1 MNMASDLGDQDH
13 CDRREPLMKWA
24 VRADESHRAVHV
36 GMLTPKENG
45 LACRCLCYACGD
57 RLRAINV
64 DKPESH
70 FHKHRTQQ
78 LHFKHESEA
87 DRKCLSAVSR
97 MIALQLFVEQDE
109 IYLPP
114 RRRPARRELP
124 TGYVVDEGAETPGGT
139 VQVSERQWID
149 DQSAVLVL
157 TDGRELVVTV
167 RTTQTLGSDG
177 PFRSVLSF
185 AGLDNPEVAGWPRE
199 KILEHLRLPN
209 SARWDRH
216 WNDEALDSE
225 AEEKLGKQED
235 LYLSDIPRE
244 WLNGLEGKMA
254 GETILHWVIKRALQS
269 SRRLKV
275 PGVRKRVTQPMPDG
289 TIAEDFAEC
298 PAHTLE
304 LQGVL
309 FERRLGNI
317 VPDVICWARKASS
330 SEPPYQLLVE
340 AAVTHYV
347 NDEKRERIVQSGLAC
362 IEIRADLFMQA
373 GSIPV
378 KEIERVVCSDAAV
391 KDWIVH
397 PHLGS
402 ELVKARNRLA
412 EQARIIQRRMD
423 DAAAK
428 ELKKKEDRDTLD
440 RWYREAPDVVL
451 AKGYLK
457 ALRATWQGYERP
469 TIGEIKVE
477 LDDLWRVATKRGL
490 AKGNRHGLESKD
502 GALDMIRKIE
512 ALNGG
517 RHTDRAVDIAVEA
530 SRMGWQDAPHAVL
543 ALFALKTYHHP
554 EALKASADFRAL
566 ENQIQTSLSRG
577 DSIFVRTT
585 DFDPLLRLLF
595 PAMEEQLNSP
605 FGTKEALEA
614 CLAEK
619 AAVETGVRAAAQ
631 RRRQRLEAVAT
642 GRSNR
647 VKQQFR
653 DALNAE
659 IDLWASKTKW
669 VRTILGAEQAGP
681 LYGLFGGR
689 VKLKGM
695 DTMTVIKAALDH
707 KGRGQSIK
715 AMLLTLPFETD
726 VDVRKSLKMLHL
738 ARICIVT
745 DESILTD

>member
-1 MNMASDLGDQDH
+1 MASDLGDQDH

-70 FHKHRTQQ
+70 FKKRGTQQ
-78 LHFKHESEA
+78 LHFKHESGA
-87 DRKCLSAVSR
+87 DRRCLSAVSR

-124 TGYVVDEGAETPGGT
+124 TGYIVDDEAETPGDT

-167 RTTQTLGSDG
+167 RTTHTLGSEG
-177 PFRSVLSF
+177 PSRSVLSF
-185 AGLDNPEVAGWPRE
+185 AGLDNPEVAGWTRE

-209 SARWDRH
+209 WARWDRH

-225 AEEKLGKQED
+225 AEEKLGNQED

-254 GETILHWVIKRALQS
+254 SETILHWVIKRAIQS

-289 TIAEDFAEC
+289 TIAEDIAEC

-317 VPDVICWARKASS
+317 VPDVICWARKAGS

-378 KEIERVVCSDAAV
+378 KEIERVVCSDEAV

-397 PHLGS
+397 PHLVS
-402 ELVKARNRLA
+402 AIEKARNRLA
-412 EQARIIQRRMD
+412 EQARFIQRRMD
-423 DAAAK
+423 EAEAK
-428 ELKKKEDRDTLD
+428 ERKKKEDRDTLD
-440 RWYREAPDVVL
+440 KWYREAPDAAL

-457 ALRATWQGYERP
+457 ALLATWRGHERP

-477 LDDLWRVATKRGL
+477 LDDLWRAANKRGL

-502 GALDMIRKIE
+502 GALNLVRRIA
-512 ALNGG
+512 ALNGR
-517 RHTDRAVDIAVEA
+517 RHTDRAVEIAVEA
-530 SRMGWQDAPHAVL
+530 SRVRWQDAPHAVL
-543 ALFALKTYHHP
+543 ALFALNTYHHP
-554 EALKASADFRAL
+554 DALNANADFRAL
-566 ENQIQTSLSRG
+566 ESQIHTSLSRG
-577 DSIFVRTT
+577 DSMFVRTM
-585 DFDPLLRLLF
+585 DFDPILRLLF
-595 PAMEEQLNSP
+595 PDMAERLASP
-605 FGTKEALEA
+605 FGTRSALEA
-614 CLAEK
+614 LLAEK
-619 AAVETGVRAAAQ
+619 AAIEAHAHTVAQ
-631 RRRQRLEAVAT
+631 RRRRRKEAVAN
-642 GRSNR
+642 GRAKR
-647 VKQQFR
+647 EKQQIR
-653 DALNAE
+653 DALTAE
-659 IDLWASKTKW
+659 IDLCASKTRW
-669 VRTILGAEQAGP
+669 ARTISGAEEAGP
-681 LYGLFGGR
+681 LYGLYGGR
-689 VKLKGM
+689 VRLKGI
-695 DTMTVIKAALDH
+695 DTMLVIKSALEH

-715 AMLLTLPFETD
+715 AMLMTLPFETD
-726 VDVRKSLKMLHL
+726 ADVRKSLKMLHL

-745 DESILTD
+745 DESLLLD